1 MVRIRI
7 GEGWASDPEIRAG
20 LRAGSLEPRRAAIRS
35 IVDVLAV
42 EVEGVDIG
50 AGRTEGPLAEGVLG
64 MLLAVNRLAAGEEH
78 GSVPFDDGAVEL
90 LLHRRGGVALLS
102 VATLSRPA
110 RLLAHD
116 VEVDLPRLAEAAR
129 AAVVAFCDRVWKISP
144 AARALPELR
153 RLLLAASRSPVDA
166 GERRAS
172 GAAPR
177 TRTRRTRRRLRDAAC
192 SFELHDET
200 GRLTTW
206 RGPGADLASLLV
218 RGRVSFRA
226 PSGDEFLSLAGA
238 PYLLFRDLCAA
249 ASRMAAAPAA
259 PVTFDLARPGR
270 NATARVV
277 VADGTVT
284 VDGAD
289 PVPCDSL
296 AFAHAAL
303 EGATDFCAVIRG
315 RAPCQA
321 ENGLLSDLERTA
333 ATTLAQVVEARE
345 GDRTSSGRR
354 RLRVGRAQ
362 RASPRPL
369 GAGRLRRVSFRHLA
383 SFENRPAG
391 GGRPLPPGRAARR
404 LRSGP
409 DDRTRRRGGFRLVE
423 RSRLGPGRCRGPDP
437 RPPSRRDDGRQ
448 GPRQRGGPVDP
459 PCAQGRGRQEHA
471 RPGARRA
478 RPAGIRP
485 VRLRLRR
492 RGRRPPLDV
501 LVARRDPPLPPARRL
516 HPGRGIRCRDGPRHR
531 PCRASRMAPARRGAT
546 GLARRRDRALL
557 PPVLPDS
564 HGRDADGRG
573 PVDGRAGVRGV
584 TRLHASRPTA
594 PLRRAHRHRR
604 TRRRGRRGGRP
615 GGARGGGLGGALAG
629 RGHPLAGG
637 TRRRAP
643 RQGPRRDLRRARP
656 GRQDDLAS
664 LLRRSSGSSGQPRA
678 GSRARRGRRR
688 RRGGRAPRRA
698 RLARWSGGCRPS
710 PLPGSPWTATSPPGR
725 STGTACSP
733 VQECAATSR
742 CSTPEIP
749 RKRRRPKFAATF
761 GGEDALGRGLDV
773 VGHAHVLHVRSSVSW
788 ITKQARLS

>member
-7 GEGWASDPEIRAG
+7 GEGWASDPEIQAG

-64 MLLAVNRLAAGEEH
+64 MLLAVDRLAAGEEH
-78 GSVPFDDGAVEL
+78 ASVPFDDGAVEL
-90 LLHRRGGVALLS
+90 LLHRRDGVALLS

-129 AAVVAFCDRVWKISP
+129 AAAVAFCDRVVEISP

-177 TRTRRTRRRLRDAAC
+177 TRTRRTRRRLHDVAC

-218 RGRVSFRA
+218 RGRVSFRT

-383 SFENRPAG
+383 SFETGPPSGAALFRLDGRLVACGRDRTIALDAAGGSVLWSAPGSDLAGAGDRILALLRGETMEGRDLATGAVLWTRPAPREADG
-391 GGRPLPPGRAARR
+391 RSTLALAPGGRVLLGSGPSVFAFGAAGGDPLWTFSSPGATRLSLLPLGSMLVAASDAGMVHAIDPVGRVAWRLRGAGPLASPVAGTGRSCLLCFLTPTGATLTGVEPSTGERVFEASLDFTPAGPPLRFAGRIAIAGRVGGDAVVAALEEHGGPAWVEPSPVGAIPSLAERAGGLLAKGPDGTCAALDRDGKMAWVRSCEGRPVPPGNLA
-404 LRSGP
+404 
-409 DDRTRRRGGFRLVE
+409 
-423 RSRLGPGRCRGPDP
+423 
-437 RPPSRRDDGRQ
+437 
-448 GPRQRGGPVDP
+448 PV
-459 PCAQGRGRQEHA
+459 
-471 RPGARRA
+471 
-478 RPAGIRP
+478 
-485 VRLRLRR
+485 
-492 RGRRPPLDV
+492 
-501 LVARRDPPLPPARRL
+501 PARGVVVVAAEEVEL
-516 HPGRGIRCRDGPRHR
+516 LDASTGALVGRVP
-531 PCRASRMAPARRGAT
+531 SLAPAR
-546 GLARRRDRALL
+546 LA
-557 PPVLPDS
+557 
-564 HGRDADGRG
+564 
-573 PVDGRAGVRGV
+573 VDGDLTTWTLDGDGLLSGAGVRGHLSV
-584 TRLHASRPTA
+584 L
-594 PLRRAHRHRR
+594 
-604 TRRRGRRGGRP
+604 
-615 GGARGGGLGGALAG
+615 GA
-629 RGHPLAGG
+629 
-637 TRRRAP
+637 
-643 RQGPRRDLRRARP
+643 
-656 GRQDDLAS
+656 
-664 LLRRSSGSSGQPRA
+664 
-678 GSRARRGRRR
+678 
-688 RRGGRAPRRA
+688 
-698 RLARWSGGCRPS
+698 
-710 PLPGSPWTATSPPGR
+710 
-725 STGTACSP
+725 
-733 VQECAATSR
+733 
-742 CSTPEIP
+742 
-749 RKRRRPKFAATF
+749 
-761 GGEDALGRGLDV
+761 
-773 VGHAHVLHVRSSVSW
+773 
-788 ITKQARLS
+788 